1 MGGVQ
6 PGWLTASLLLGLQ
19 GPRPPCLA
27 PSPPSGLLGPPGAS
41 APGLGWGPLVLFLW
55 RTELRPHGAQA
66 HPCPPPPVQL
76 ALGATVPLPKP
87 ARYQTTRGPAPSL
100 PGSTTVGRPVLTAP
114 TFLNPQLHT
123 PIYYSPLKFI
133 ICGSLQL
140 LCYSV
145 QFSHSVVSDTLRP
158 HRLQH
163 ARLPCPSLSPGA
175 CSNSCPL
182 SQ

>member
-1 MGGVQ
+1 MKQ
-6 PGWLTASLLLGLQ
+6 L
-19 GPRPPCLA
+19 
-27 PSPPSGLLGPPGAS
+27 
-41 APGLGWGPLVLFLW
+41 WGRCSV
-55 RTELRPHGAQA
+55 
-66 HPCPPPPVQL
+66 L
-76 ALGATVPLPKP
+76 ALAQVCCLEGTGCRKWLYRNRFHSQGIKKA
-87 ARYQTTRGPAPSL
+87 TRGPAPSL

-163 ARLPCPSLSPGA
+163 ARLPCPSPFPRA